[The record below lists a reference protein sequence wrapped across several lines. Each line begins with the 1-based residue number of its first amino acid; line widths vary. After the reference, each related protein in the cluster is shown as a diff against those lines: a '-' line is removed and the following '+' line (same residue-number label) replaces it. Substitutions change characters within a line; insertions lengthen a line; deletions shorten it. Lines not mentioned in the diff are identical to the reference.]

1 VWVRWPASSF
11 ISSYRSFRIFSI
23 ASSLRVSHA
32 FAVTRLLLSFFILL
46 FRRFGKWVR
55 GAVRHWCTSSF
66 RFHSILLS
74 FLPLIT
80 SLLLPPVASSHIS
93 GTCPLALFLYL
104 SFFFRRVE
112 RGVGVLATRDR
123 RASSVFLLPFI
134 SSLVFSSK
142 ILFLASLL
150 CFSFDVIAGAA
161 EPATALRNLKRFH
174 GDIHDVRSML

>member
-1 VWVRWPASSF
+1 VGSLACLLVYFFLSIFPHFFHRFFPQGESRICGDSLAPFFFYFIVSSFWEVGSRGCETLVYVLVSFPFHPSLIPSVDYFTASSPG
-11 ISSYRSFRIFSI
+11 R
-23 ASSLRVSHA
+23 
-32 FAVTRLLLSFFILL
+32 
-46 FRRFGKWVR
+46 
-55 GAVRHWCTSSF
+55 
-66 RFHSILLS
+66 
-74 FLPLIT
+74 FLPHFWHLPACSF
-80 SLLLPPVASSHIS
+80 SLFIA
-93 GTCPLALFLYL
+93 
-104 SFFFRRVE
+104 FFRRVE